1 MDMNVTTSNKVLRL
15 YRLMLRGAPMM
26 LLAFMNSEGLSHDYN
41 PDSLRVNIGGLS
53 PLERELYKKW
63 DGKFSYQLEKVHD
76 EDSSEL
82 YARYFISVFSP
93 VFDCCYSVSYDQ
105 LVLFWNKMK
114 NYNASCD
121 DSPFGKKLKEM
132 FSEFM
137 ALLSGNFEDIDSEKY
152 ANEDAGLYLLRH
164 EDERT
169 ISMFYSRSYSLSL
182 NAMALSIDI
191 CAPAISFDIEQ
202 APDPEENSFVTPH
215 ILDDN
220 SQLFYEY
227 EHDVALGAKNG
238 LWFGAL
244 KVSIKE
250 TGLISALADRSA
262 NVRSFLS
269 TQIELP
275 DICDETFKSVAKM
288 NIAI

>member
-1 MDMNVTTSNKVLRL
+1 
-15 YRLMLRGAPMM
+15 
-26 LLAFMNSEGLSHDYN
+26 
-41 PDSLRVNIGGLS
+41 
-53 PLERELYKKW
+53 
-63 DGKFSYQLEKVHD
+63 
-76 EDSSEL
+76 
-82 YARYFISVFSP
+82 
-93 VFDCCYSVSYDQ
+93 
-105 LVLFWNKMK
+105 MK

-137 ALLSGNFEDIDSEKY
+137 ALLSENFEDIDSEKY
-152 ANEDAGLYLLRH
+152 VNEDVGLYLFRH
-164 EDERT
+164 EDEHA

-191 CAPAISFDIEQ
+191 SAPAISFDIEQ
-202 APDPEENSFVTPH
+202 APDPEENSFVTPPL
-215 ILDDN
+215 LDDN

-250 TGLISALADRSA
+250 TGLISSLADRSA

-275 DICDETFKSVAKM
+275 AICDETFKSVAKM